1 VGAAEEEAAAAA
13 LVEAENVLVEGRGRE
28 GGGGAG
34 LSHMFAGSVV
44 ARRTSETPLAV
55 ECYQNTYH
63 NSNTRSLSIFF
74 LIRKGL
80 SSN

>member
-34 LSHMFAGSVV
+34 LPHLFAALLV
-44 ARRTSETPLAV
+44 ARRTSETPHQTTTIPTSIL
-55 ECYQNTYH
+55 
-63 NSNTRSLSIFF
+63 LSI
-74 LIRKGL
+74 
-80 SSN
+80 